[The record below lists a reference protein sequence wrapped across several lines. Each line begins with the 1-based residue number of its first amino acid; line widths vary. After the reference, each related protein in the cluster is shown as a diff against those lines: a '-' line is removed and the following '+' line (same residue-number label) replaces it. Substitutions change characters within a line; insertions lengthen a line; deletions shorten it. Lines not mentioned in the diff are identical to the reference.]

1 MRPVD
6 LRAAKREPAIRV
18 LVPSFGAARHLL
30 PKGKR
35 KRESEFGTCPGR
47 RWLPALMLALLAL
60 AACSSNPQRTESRSA
75 SDHRSWHDNTSLP
88 QSERYRQQD
97 DSTPDIDGVD
107 FSKIQE
113 PVPVAEPLSRYGNK
127 SPYTVRGE
135 TYRVLP
141 TAGGYDERGIASY
154 YGNKFNGYKTS
165 DLETYD
171 MYGFSAAS
179 KVLPLPSFARVTNL
193 ENGKSVIV
201 RVNDRGPFVP
211 NRIID
216 LSLAAAVRIG
226 IWPKGTG
233 LVEVQGIDPA
243 HPSAEP
249 AAVTAVTSRTDRAPR
264 LYVQVGAFAD
274 SANAE
279 RLADRL
285 RGLKLGP
292 VRVVA
297 VQVGGRMLRRV
308 QVGPLADVDAVDRT
322 TAQLDSLGLPHAS
335 VAIQ

>member
-1 MRPVD
+1 MRIR
-6 LRAAKREPAIRV
+6 LRA
-18 LVPSFGAARHLL
+18 LL
-30 PKGKR
+30 P
-35 KRESEFGTCPGR
+35 
-47 RWLPALMLALLAL
+47 LALLAL
-60 AACSSNPQRTESRSA
+60 AACSSNPHRTGTRGAGSTN
-75 SDHRSWHDNTSLP
+75 HSWRDNTSLP
-88 QSERYRQQD
+88 QSERYRQRD

-107 FSKIQE
+107 FSKIPE

-141 TAGGYDERGIASY
+141 TAAGYDDRGIASY
-154 YGNKFNGYKTS
+154 YGKKFHGYKTS

-171 MYGFSAAS
+171 MYRFSAAS

-233 LVEVQGIDPA
+233 LVEVQGIDPG
-243 HPSAEP
+243 HPNAEP
-249 AAVTAVTSRTDRAPR
+249 APVTAVTPRTGRQPQ
-264 LYVQVGAFAD
+264 LYVQVGAFGD
-274 SANAE
+274 SWNAE
-279 RLADRL
+279 RLASRL
-285 RGLKLGP
+285 RGLELGP

-297 VQVGGRMLRRV
+297 VQIGGRTLRRV
-308 QVGPLADVDAVDRT
+308 QIGPLADVDAVDRT
-322 TAQLDSLGLPHAS
+322 TARLESLGLPHAA
-335 VAIQ
+335 VTVQ

>member
-1 MRPVD
+1 MRTR
-6 LRAAKREPAIRV
+6 LRA
-18 LVPSFGAARHLL
+18 LL
-30 PKGKR
+30 P
-35 KRESEFGTCPGR
+35 
-47 RWLPALMLALLAL
+47 LALLAL
-60 AACSSNPQRTESRSA
+60 AACSSNPQRTGARGAGSTNQWR
-75 SDHRSWHDNTSLP
+75 DDTSLP
-88 QSERYRQQD
+88 QSERYRQRD

-107 FSKIQE
+107 FGKIPE

-141 TAGGYDERGIASY
+141 TAAGYDERGIASY
-154 YGNKFNGYKTS
+154 YGKKFHGYKTS

-171 MYGFSAAS
+171 MYRFSAAS

-233 LVEVQGIDPA
+233 LVEVQGIDPG
-243 HPSAEP
+243 HPNAEP
-249 AAVTAVTSRTDRAPR
+249 APVTAVTPRTGRQPR
-264 LYVQVGAFAD
+264 LYVQVGAFGD
-274 SANAE
+274 SGNAE
-279 RLADRL
+279 RLASRL
-285 RGLKLGP
+285 RGLELGP

-297 VQVGGRMLRRV
+297 VQIGGRTLRRV
-308 QVGPLADVDAVDRT
+308 QIGPLPDADAVDRT
-322 TAQLDSLGLPHAS
+322 TARLDSLGLPHAS
-335 VAIQ
+335 VTVQ